1 VDDNA
6 PVVDSSFRVA
16 GFKIVLELSMK
27 LMGSIGAA
35 VTTLC

>member
-6 PVVDSSFRVA
+6 PVVDSSVREA

-27 LMGSIGAA
+27 LMGSISAA
-35 VTTLC
+35 VATLG